1 MKKMGSGKK
10 LVLSRETLT
19 ALDPSLIARAAGA
32 SANTHTC
39 TSMTSDVSVCYG
51 GTNPLCA

>member
-1 MKKMGSGKK
+1 
-10 LVLSRETLT
+10 
-19 ALDPSLIARAAGA
+19 LDPSLIARAAGA